1 MPNSPDTTQQ
11 IIAAFEEGLNVA
23 DISEAFNISIEA
35 VHARLERA
43 GIDSKQRERSEKEI
57 QELQKKSRVIAMV
70 RKGFRTTTISTM
82 TGISLQKVRDLVI
95 KSYIITKDHGGN
107 EVLIPRH
114 EKNKIER
121 PRNRW
126 WMFRSRGN
134 DG

>member
-1 MPNSPDTTQQ
+1 MPNSPHTTEQ
-11 IIAAFEEGLNVA
+11 IIAAFEEGLSVS
-23 DISEAFNISIEA
+23 DISEAFSLSQEA

-43 GIDSKQRERSEKEI
+43 GIDSKQRARSAKES
-57 QELQKKSRVIAMV
+57 QEMQNIARVIGMV

-82 TGISLQKVRDLVI
+82 TGISLQKVRDLVV

-121 PRNRW
+121 SRNRW
-126 WMFRSRGN
+126 WAFRNKG

>member
-1 MPNSPDTTQQ
+1 MS
-11 IIAAFEEGLNVA
+11 
-23 DISEAFNISIEA
+23 DISEAFSLSQEA

-43 GIDSKQRERSEKEI
+43 GIDSKQRARSAKES
-57 QELQKKSRVIAMV
+57 QEMQNIARVIGMV

-82 TGISLQKVRDLVI
+82 TGISLQKVRDLVV

-121 PRNRW
+121 SRNRW
-126 WMFRSRGN
+126 WAFRNKG

>member
-1 MPNSPDTTQQ
+1 MSTSENTTEQ
-11 IIAAFEEGLNVA
+11 IIAAFEEGLSVA
-23 DISEAFNISIEA
+23 DISEAFGLSTDV

-43 GIDSKQRERSEKEI
+43 GIDSKQRARSAKEEKARRD
-57 QELQKKSRVIAMV
+57 QAKVISMV
-70 RKGFRTTTISTM
+70 RKGFRTTTIATM
-82 TGISLQKVRDLVI
+82 TGISLQKVKDLVI

-126 WMFRSRGN
+126 WAFRSRGN
-134 DG
+134 GS